1 MSNWYEYHDEFRKF
15 IMDYENDA
23 KNEEAYEY
31 AVHLLCDVRYFR
43 GRCFILGMGGSA
55 ANAQHLANDMRKM
68 CNIDAISLSDNIA
81 ELTARANDDGFTR
94 IYLDSL
100 KASNLDEKDAV
111 FILSVSG
118 GSREKEAS
126 LALVHA
132 MDLAHERN
140 CSMIGIVGM
149 EDSVAAKYRSRL
161 EHTAIMVTPKVD
173 KYQTQFAEAA
183 QSVIWHGLISDPRMM
198 QKSAKW

>member
-1 MSNWYEYHDEFRKF
+1 MSNWYEYHNEFRKF
-15 IMDYENDA
+15 ILDYEDDERNA
-23 KNEEAYEY
+23 EAYEY
-31 AVHLLCDVRYFR
+31 AIHFLCDVRNFR

-100 KASNLDEKDAV
+100 KASNLDENDVV
-111 FILSVSG
+111 FVLSVSG

-132 MDLAHERN
+132 MDLADEKHA
-140 CSMIGIVGM
+140 SIIGIVGM
-149 EDSVAAKYRSRL
+149 EDSVAASFRGK
-161 EHTAIMVTPKVD
+161 ENNAIMVTPKVE

-183 QSVIWHGLISDPRMM
+183 QGVIWHGLISDPRLM